1 MMDAVKEFFNERAD
15 KWNDYQ
21 TETINDLKGL
31 LALIPLKKGMRV
43 LDLACG
49 TGIISELL
57 QSITESKVT
66 AIDIS
71 DNMIK
76 NAMKNHNSVDIDFK
90 VANFYEYEDEPFDA
104 IVCFNAYPHFLDVDG
119 FVNKAHSLLKKEGYL
134 VILHSIG
141 RVCLDNHHAAF
152 AANVSRHLK
161 SPKDEYVSYKDKF
174 IMEKEIDTDS
184 KYLMIL
190 KKTEK

>member
-1 MMDAVKEFFNERAD
+1 MNKVKAFFDERAD
-15 KWNDYQ
+15 NWNDYQ
-21 TETINDLKGL
+21 TETLNDLKSL
-31 LALIPLKKGMRV
+31 LALVPLKKGMRV

-76 NAMKNHNSVDIDFK
+76 NAVTDHAGADIDFK
-90 VANFYEYEDEPFDA
+90 VANFYEYKDEPFDA
-104 IVCFNAYPHFLDVDG
+104 IVCFNAYPHFLDVEG
-119 FVNKAHSLLKKEGYL
+119 FVNKAHSLLKKDGYL
-134 VILHSIG
+134 IILHSMG
-141 RVCLDNHHAAF
+141 RVCLDKHHTAF

-174 IMEKEIDTDS
+174 MLEKETDTDD
-184 KYLMIL
+184 KYLMLL
-190 KKTEK
+190 KSY

>member
-1 MMDAVKEFFNERAD
+1 MNKVKEFFDERAD
-15 KWNDYQ
+15 NWNDYQ
-21 TETINDLKGL
+21 TETLNDLKAL
-31 LALIPLKKGMRV
+31 LALVPLKKGMRV

-71 DNMIK
+71 DSMIK
-76 NAMKNHNSVDIDFK
+76 NAIKGHAGADIDFK
-90 VANFYEYEDEPFDA
+90 VANFYEYDDSPFDA

-119 FVNKAHSLLKKEGYL
+119 FVNKAYSLLKKDGYL
-134 VILHSIG
+134 VILHSMG
-141 RVCLDNHHAAF
+141 RVCLDKHHAAF

-161 SPKDEYVSYKDKF
+161 TPKDEYVSYKDKF
-174 IMEKEIDTDS
+174 ILEKEIDTDS
-184 KYLMIL
+184 KYLMLL
-190 KKTEK
+190 KKAEN